1 LTAGLWSSDD
11 NSYLIAWLL
20 GIAEKG
26 IMDMPFFPDIMTLR
40 AIVNAIES
48 KQLKVPEK
56 YKERVAAAILQIKL
70 DFGGQL

>member
-26 IMDMPFFPDIMTLR
+26 IMDMPFFPDIMTL
-40 AIVNAIES
+40 IES